1 MKLIKKIALFFG
13 LGKKKFVWFDLDRKT
28 TLDIDMCVLTP
39 EGNPFPPIDCI
50 KVAIGE
56 RVIVYKSKDRLTLH
70 GCIRGRAVQH
80 DKCYGLFCIEDFHP
94 EHYELVGIYDVKK
107 PKPLKK
113 REIKNNDNTLGCPL
127 STWSTQEPKLD
138 PNVEEI
144 RKRWEDSGLVTPM
157 TSSINSSL
165 YSQKGL

>member
-1 MKLIKKIALFFG
+1 MKLIKKIALLFG
-13 LGKKKFVWFDLDRKT
+13 IGKKKFVWFDLYGKKT
-28 TLDIDMCVLTP
+28 IEIDMSCLTSDGQP
-39 EGNPFPPIDCI
+39 CPPIDCI

-56 RVIVYKSKDRLTLH
+56 HVIVYRSRDRLTLH
-70 GCIRGRAVQH
+70 GCIRGRAIEH

-127 STWSTQEPKLD
+127 STWSTQEPKID

-144 RKRWEDSGLVTPM
+144 QEMTEDLK
-157 TSSINSSL
+157 
-165 YSQKGL
+165 KGGNK